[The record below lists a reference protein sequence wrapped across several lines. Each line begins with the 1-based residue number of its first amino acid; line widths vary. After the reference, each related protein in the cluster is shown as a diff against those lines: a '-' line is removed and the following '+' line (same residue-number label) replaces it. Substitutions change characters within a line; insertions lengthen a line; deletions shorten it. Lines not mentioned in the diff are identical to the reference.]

1 MRSELKWTWV
11 VAVLLAVAACS
22 TKRAEPEAAPPGPS
36 RGPVDAAM
44 EADLPATGAAPSA
57 AAKEAAPTPVQDPGP
72 PAEEAVPDA
81 TEEADWSAFS
91 LAEAMRGLQG
101 EPSPYSADD
110 IKEPFS

>member
-1 MRSELKWTWV
+1 MGVAEQILRHLRSLPDSMQ
-11 VAVLLAVAACS
+11 AQVLDFVEYLQW
-22 TKRAEPEAAPPGPS
+22 RRENG
-36 RGPVDAAM
+36 R
-44 EADLPATGAAPSA
+44 
-57 AAKEAAPTPVQDPGP
+57 
-72 PAEEAVPDA
+72 DA